1 MIDCVLKFA
10 SEAAAI
16 AALPDDA
23 PRGWLLDHCIPGI
36 TVWRKSQEVVGPIID
51 PIVGSVSTTTITPL
65 VGFFVLVAMNAL
77 RPAVINL
84 AQVQFAADR
93 DMAAARTPGMVVKSN
108 LTTAALQDIRVAP
121 LFSGMDWPFGA
132 WA

>member
-1 MIDCVLKFA
+1 MIDCVLKFT

-23 PRGWLLDHCIPGI
+23 PRGWLLDHCIAGI
-36 TVWRKSQEVVGPIID
+36 TVWRKSQEVVGQITD
-51 PIVGSVSTTTITPL
+51 PILGLRSTTTITPL
-65 VGFFVLVAMNAL
+65 AGFFVLVAMNSL

-93 DMAAARTPGMVVKSN
+93 DMAAARIPGMVVKSN
-108 LTTAALQDIRVAP
+108 LTNTVLQDIRVAP
-121 LFSGMDWPFGA
+121 LFAGMDWPFGA